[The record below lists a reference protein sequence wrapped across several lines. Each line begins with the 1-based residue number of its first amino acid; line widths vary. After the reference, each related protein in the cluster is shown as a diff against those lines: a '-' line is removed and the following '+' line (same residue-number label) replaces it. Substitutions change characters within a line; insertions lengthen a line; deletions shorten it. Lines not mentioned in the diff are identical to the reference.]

1 MTSKVFVRPGTGSHT
16 DAPHWGQCDV
26 SLITT
31 RLVYIHVV
39 PFVVL
44 LPNITTFFT
53 GED

>member
-16 DAPHWGQCDV
+16 EAPHWGRCDV
-26 SLITT
+26 SLIT
-31 RLVYIHVV
+31 RLVYSHVV
-39 PFVVL
+39 PFVFL